1 MRIDGV
7 MVALALAG
15 ALTNGNLASAQVG
28 GAQMHI
34 GHILDNFKD
43 TPNQAGLLPAAFAEA
58 KIAQEHAGLAAK
70 TPDNLEAMKLHAG
83 HVIHAVDPTVA
94 AKGPGQGYGV
104 KKAAAGVAQHAE
116 LAGKAEG
123 ASKNVQTQ
131 ATYVAAW
138 ANNVVKWS
146 DEVVDLAK
154 RVQAATAAPAA
165 AELVTELNQMV
176 DQLLTGVEAVG
187 RFQAQGGL
195 KQAQERMDLL
205 KKGESR

>member
-1 MRIDGV
+1 
-7 MVALALAG
+7 
-15 ALTNGNLASAQVG
+15 
-28 GAQMHI
+28 
-34 GHILDNFKD
+34 
-43 TPNQAGLLPAAFAEA
+43 
-58 KIAQEHAGLAAK
+58 
-70 TPDNLEAMKLHAG
+70 
-83 HVIHAVDPTVA
+83 
-94 AKGPGQGYGV
+94 V